1 MHARLVANVNG
12 LTVNMLEAGTPRFQ
26 APLTDR
32 LSLQG
37 AMQTSH
43 TNHPYPGSKKNDL
56 LVSLGLTVQ
65 IGKQSLG
72 AYDGSSSNVGTLAGS
87 GTMERAQEQR

>member
-1 MHARLVANVNG
+1 MRLDSS
-12 LTVNMLEAGTPRFQ
+12 TRFQ